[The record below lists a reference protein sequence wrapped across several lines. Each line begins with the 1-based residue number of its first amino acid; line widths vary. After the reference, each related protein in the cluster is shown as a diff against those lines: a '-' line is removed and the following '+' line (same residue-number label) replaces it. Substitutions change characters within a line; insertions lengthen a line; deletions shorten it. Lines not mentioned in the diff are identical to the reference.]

1 MTADHEPAK
10 VERALPRG
18 SRTKAGVKGSSV
30 PSTGRLGSAGAH
42 RAAHTTDGGA
52 GGANAESPLLR
63 ALGHQE
69 IGRLSR
75 EGDVS

>member
-1 MTADHEPAK
+1 VVPREPRAHRYFRRFSAAIWAMVRQK
-10 VERALPRG
+10 GGLDPVPWQDALP
-18 SRTKAGVKGSSV
+18 AQ
-30 PSTGRLGSAGAH
+30 
-42 RAAHTTDGGA
+42 
-52 GGANAESPLLR
+52 NAESPLSR

>member
-1 MTADHEPAK
+1 M
-10 VERALPRG
+10 L
-18 SRTKAGVKGSSV
+18 
-30 PSTGRLGSAGAH
+30 AGAT
-42 RAAHTTDGGA
+42 RRLVEVLGRQQRVLPLSLRRDGEL
-52 GGANAESPLLR
+52 NAESPLSR

>member
-30 PSTGRLGSAGAH
+30 PSTGRLGSAGH
-42 RAAHTTDGGA
+42 RAAHTADGGA
-52 GGANAESPLLR
+52 GGSNAESPLSR